1 MAFGDFV
8 KRTAD
13 LKVSTFAGSSEYL
26 KIGLTGVKMRNIGN
40 LLVSQKQQ
48 TPEDIDKM
56 FKLEPHGSV
65 RA

>member
-13 LKVSTFAGSSEYL
+13 LKVSTYAGSNEYL
-26 KIGLTGVKMRNIGN
+26 KIGLTGVNMRNIGSF
-40 LLVSQKQQ
+40 LVSQKSQ

-65 RA
+65 LA